1 MKIKILR
8 VSTDDFVG
16 ASIVGGE
23 AVALPSIHT
32 GWRFNFD
39 KHSKSLT
46 NARTYILVADE
57 TPGIIEGCLI
67 FQMLEKKVA
76 YMAFVEIAPHN
87 RNDPKKYEY
96 VAGCL
101 IAFAFKQSVIRGK
114 GDYKAQLFFDVQE
127 QSKQNEQKLIAIYRR
142 KYNAIWMGGTRLVIM
157 DEAGYDLIEKYL
169 NRNSE

>member
-1 MKIKILR
+1 MNVKILR
-8 VSTDDFVG
+8 VSTDDLVG

-39 KHSKSLT
+39 KHSKSLA

-57 TPGIIEGCLI
+57 TPDIIEGCLI
-67 FQMLEKKVA
+67 FQMLDKKIA
-76 YMAFVEIAPHN
+76 YMAFVEVAPHN
-87 RNDPKKYEY
+87 RSDPKKYEY

-114 GDYKAQLFFDVQE
+114 GHYKAQLFFDVQE
-127 QSKQNEQKLIAIYRR
+127 QSKEDEEKLIAIYRY
-142 KYNAIWMGGTRLVIM
+142 KYNARRMGGTRLVII
-157 DEAGYDLIEKYL
+157 DEGGYDLIEKYL
-169 NRNSE
+169 TRNSE